1 MTTDI
6 TNGKEK
12 LRIIT
17 AYEKGRGFT
26 VPATMVFRFW
36 SEEGIDFHAEK
47 KVYSSSMTMV
57 LKYHTRL
64 LAEYRGKGFIRV
76 KPKKKERGEG
86 R

>member
-17 AYEKGRGFT
+17 TYEKGIGFT

-36 SEEGIDFHAEK
+36 SEEGLDFHADL
-47 KVYSSSMTMV
+47 KVYSTNMAMA
-57 LKYHTRL
+57 LRYHKKL
-64 LAEYRGKGFIRV
+64 LHQYREKGYTLV
-76 KPKKKERGEG
+76 KPKEKAGGDG

>member
-17 AYEKGRGFT
+17 TFEKGIGFT

-36 SEEGIDFHAEK
+36 LEEGIDFHAEK
-47 KVYSSSMTMV
+47 KVYSTNMTMA
-57 LKYHTRL
+57 LKYHKKL
-64 LAEYRGKGFIRV
+64 LAEYRSKGYFLV
-76 KPKKKERGEG
+76 KPKEKAGGDG

>member
-17 AYEKGRGFT
+17 AFEKGMDFT

-36 SEEGIDFHAEK
+36 SEEGIDFHAEE
-47 KVYSSSMTMV
+47 KVYSTNMTMA
-57 LKYHTRL
+57 LRYHRKL
-64 LAEYRGKGFIRV
+64 LHQYREKGYILV
-76 KPKKKERGEG
+76 KPKKMEG
-86 R
+86 GDGR